1 MMAALEYLFRSGWVT
16 ALALAVLW
24 LGTAA
29 ICAVSSS
36 PWMRFR
42 LLLANALSGTFLL
55 LAVGAA
61 LKDMGVVWVAVPMAG
76 SLVAHGTDLWLRL
89 GVRRRG

>member
-1 MMAALEYLFRSGWVT
+1 MIQAVDYLFNSGWIT

-29 ICAVSSS
+29 ICAASRM
-36 PWMRFR
+36 PWTLFR
-42 LLLANALSGTFLL
+42 SLLANALSGSCLL
-55 LAVGAA
+55 LAVGVA
-61 LKDMGVVWVAVPMAG
+61 LTDMGVLWVAVLMAG

-89 GVRRRG
+89 AVRPRD

>member
-16 ALALAVLW
+16 ILALSVLW

-29 ICAVSSS
+29 ICAASSR
-36 PWMRFR
+36 PWILFR
-42 LLLANALSGTFLL
+42 ALLANALSGTFLL

-61 LKDMGVVWVAVPMAG
+61 LTDMPVLWVAAPMAG

-89 GVRRRG
+89 DVRRRD

>member
-1 MMAALEYLFRSGWVT
+1 MMPTIEYLFRSGWVT

-29 ICAVSSS
+29 ICVASNK
-36 PWMRFR
+36 PWPLFR
-42 LLLANALSGTFLL
+42 SLIANALSGSFLL

-61 LKDMGVVWVAVPMAG
+61 LTESGVLWVAALMAG
-76 SLVAHGTDLWLRL
+76 SLVAHGADLWQRL
-89 GVRRRG
+89 NLRRRD